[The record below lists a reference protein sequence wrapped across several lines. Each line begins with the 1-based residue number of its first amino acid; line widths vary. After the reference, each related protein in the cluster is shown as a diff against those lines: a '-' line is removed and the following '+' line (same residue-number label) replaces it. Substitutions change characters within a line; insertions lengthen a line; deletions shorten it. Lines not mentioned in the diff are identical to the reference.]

1 LERRYKESFM
11 KNKTLFLVCN
21 AHLDPVWLWEWEE
34 GAAETLSTFRTAALL
49 CEEFEE
55 FVFTHNEALLYQW
68 IEEYEPELFVKIK
81 ELVKKKKWHI
91 LGGWYV
97 QPDCNMPSGESFVR
111 QILVGK
117 NYFIKKFGV
126 EPKTAINFDPFG
138 HTRGLVQILKK
149 AGYTSYLFCR
159 PDQNWLKLPEED
171 FMWMGYDGSKIVAH
185 RATEHYN
192 SPKGQAA
199 QRIQKW
205 LGDNADRTFGILLWG
220 IGNHGGGPSREDLKQ
235 IRKLIA
241 RQKNWDIRHGAPED
255 YFSALK
261 KKTGELPRYSQDL
274 NPWAVGC
281 YTSMAAV
288 KKKHRDLENLYY
300 GTEKMVTHAALS
312 GLIPYPRERLKE
324 ALEDLLFCEFH
335 DILPGSGI
343 PEVEELANQR
353 LDHGLEILSR
363 LRARSFLAL
372 LTGQPQAKG
381 GEFPIIVYNPHPFPL
396 NQTVVCE
403 FQPHEPHFD
412 ERSRLIPEVW
422 DSRGKKMPSQLEKE
436 SSTLSVEWRKRVVF
450 KADLKPGQMNR
461 FTCRLKNE
469 TSDPEPSIKE
479 KSELVLRSDKAEWTI
494 RTTTGLIESYKVNGI
509 DFLKPRV
516 FQALVMEDSP
526 DSWGMK
532 VRSFR
537 NYEGKFSALSE
548 QESAQFASV
557 PGSKLKNVRIIED
570 GPVRTVVE
578 ALFRY
583 NQSNICQRYKFPKKG
598 SEFEVEVRVF
608 WNEKDRMLKMA
619 VPSKFRDGNCR
630 GQVAYG
636 VEKFGQAEDELV
648 AQKWVSVVSSD
659 NQHALTVINDRVYG
673 FDFKGGELRISLL
686 RSPAY
691 AADTGDSRSLSIQ
704 DRFLP
709 RMDQGERIFRFW
721 INAGK
726 AKDRLALIDREALA
740 KNERVM
746 ALCCFPSGEGKEIAP
761 SLILSDKAIQVTAFK
776 MAEDKNW
783 LVFRLFEPTGRN
795 RKTRVE
801 IPGLNIACDLSLGAF
816 EIKTVAVDLGSR
828 DMFELDLV
836 ERKLKTQ
843 GSLFKPE

>member
-1 LERRYKESFM
+1 M
-11 KNKTLFLVCN
+11 KDKTLFLVCN

-34 GAAETLSTFRTAALL
+34 GAAETLSTFRTAAQL
-49 CEEFEE
+49 CEEYEE

-68 IEEYEPELFVKIK
+68 IEEYEPALFVKIR

-91 LGGWYV
+91 LGGWYI
-97 QPDCNMPSGESFVR
+97 QPDCNMPSGESFIR

-117 NYFIKKFGV
+117 KYFKKKFGV

-159 PDQNWLKLPEED
+159 PDKNWLSLPAED
-171 FMWMGYDGSKIVAH
+171 FVWVGYDGSEVIAH

-199 QRIQKW
+199 KRVQKW
-205 LGDNADRTFGILLWG
+205 IADNPDRTVGILLWG
-220 IGNHGGGPSREDLKQ
+220 IGDHGGGPSREDLKQ
-235 IRKLIA
+235 LRKLMA
-241 RQKNWDIRHGAPED
+241 KQENEDIRHGTPED
-255 YFSALK
+255 YFSAVK
-261 KKTGELPRYSQDL
+261 NQTNRLPRHSQDI

-281 YTSMAAV
+281 YTSMATV
-288 KKKHRDLENLYY
+288 KKKHRDLENLFYS
-300 GTEKMVTHAALS
+300 TEKMVTHAALL
-312 GLIPYPRERLKE
+312 GLMPYPREKLKE

-343 PEVEELANQR
+343 PEVEEHAQQR

-363 LRARSFLAL
+363 MKARSFFAL
-372 LTGQPQAKG
+372 LAGQQRAKQG
-381 GEFPIIVYNPHPFPL
+381 DFPIFVYNPHPFPTK
-396 NQTVVCE
+396 QTVVCE

-412 ERSRLIPEVW
+412 ENSRLIPEVW
-422 DSRGKKMPSQLEKE
+422 DQRGKKIPSQLEKE

-461 FTCRLKNE
+461 FLCQMKNK
-469 TSDPEPSIKE
+469 SSVPDPSIKE
-479 KSELVLRSDKAEWTI
+479 KPELVLKSDRAEWTI

-537 NYEGKFSALSE
+537 DCEGKFSALSE
-548 QESAQFASV
+548 QESAEFAGV
-557 PGSKLKNVRIIED
+557 PGSKLKNVRVIED
-570 GPVRTVVE
+570 GPVRTIVE

-583 NQSNICQRYKFPKKG
+583 NQSYICQSYKFPKRG
-598 SEFEVEVRVF
+598 SEFEVEVRVL
-608 WNEKDRMLKMA
+608 WNEKDRMLKLAIPTM
-619 VPSKFRDGNCR
+619 FRNGSCR

-636 VEKFGQAEDELV
+636 VQEFDPTDDELV
-648 AQKWVSVVSSD
+648 AQKWQSLVSSD
-659 NQHALTVINDRVYG
+659 NRHALTVINDRVYG
-673 FDFKGGELRISLL
+673 FDFKGGELRISLM

-691 AADTGDSRSLSIQ
+691 AADTGDSLSLYIKN
-704 DRFLP
+704 RFIP

-721 INAGK
+721 INGGK
-726 AKDRLALIDREALA
+726 AKERLTLIEREALV
-740 KNERVM
+740 KNEAPM
-746 ALCCFPSGEGKEIAP
+746 ALCCFPSGEGRKIAP
-761 SLILSDKAIQVTAFK
+761 SLVLSDKAIQVTAIK

-783 LVFRLFEPTGRN
+783 LVVRFFEPTGKK
-795 RKTRVE
+795 RKTHVVM
-801 IPGLNIACDLSLGAF
+801 PSLNVDFELSLGAF
-816 EIKTVAVDLGSR
+816 EIKTIAVDLGSKEI
-828 DMFELDLV
+828 FELDLI

-843 GSLFKPE
+843 GSLFKTE

>member
-1 LERRYKESFM
+1 M
-11 KNKTLFLVCN
+11 KDKALFLVCN

-34 GAAETLSTFRTAALL
+34 GAAETLSTFRTAAQL
-49 CEEFEE
+49 CEEYEE

-91 LGGWYV
+91 LGGWYI

-117 NYFIKKFGV
+117 KYFKKKFGV
-126 EPKTAINFDPFG
+126 EPKTAINFDSFG

-159 PDQNWLKLPEED
+159 PDQNWLPLPAED
-171 FMWMGYDGSKIVAH
+171 FLWVGYDGSAIVTH

-192 SPKGQAA
+192 SPKGQAT
-199 QRIQKW
+199 QRVQKW
-205 LGDNADRTFGILLWG
+205 MADNSDRTFGILLWG

-235 IRKLIA
+235 LRKLMA
-241 RQKNWDIRHGAPED
+241 KQKNWDIRHGTPED

-261 KKTGELPRYSQDL
+261 KQTDELPHHSKDL

-300 GTEKMVTHAALS
+300 GTEKMVTHAALL
-312 GLIPYPRERLKE
+312 GLIPYPREKLKE

-343 PEVEELANQR
+343 PEVEEHAQQR

-363 LRARSFLAL
+363 LRAHSFFAL
-372 LTGQPQAKG
+372 LAGQPRAKN
-381 GEFPIIVYNPHPFPL
+381 GEFPIFVYNPHPFPL
-396 NQTVVCE
+396 EQTVVCE
-403 FQPHEPHFD
+403 FQPHEPHF
-412 ERSRLIPEVW
+412 EKNSRLIPEVW
-422 DSRGKKMPSQLEKE
+422 DHRRKKLPSQLEKE

-461 FTCRLKNE
+461 FICRLKRE
-469 TSDPEPSIKE
+469 TSGPEPSIKE
-479 KSELVLRSDKAEWTI
+479 KPLFVLRSNKAEWTI
-494 RTTTGLIESYKVNGI
+494 RTTTGLIESYKVNGV
-509 DFLKPRV
+509 DFLKPRA
-516 FQALVMEDSP
+516 FQALVMEDNS

-537 NYEGKFSALSE
+537 NYEDKFSALPE
-548 QESAQFASV
+548 QECARFAGV
-557 PGSKLKNVRIIED
+557 AGSKLKNVRIIED

-578 ALFRY
+578 ALFLF
-583 NQSNICQRYKFPKKG
+583 NQSHICQRYMFPKKG
-598 SEFEVEVRVF
+598 SGFEVEVRVL

-619 VPSKFRDGNCR
+619 VPSMFRNGNCR

-636 VEKFGQAEDELV
+636 VQEFEPTEDELV
-648 AQKWVSVVSSD
+648 AQKWVGVVSSD
-659 NQHALTVINDRVYG
+659 NQYALTVINDRIYG
-673 FDFKGGELRISLL
+673 FDYKDGELRISLL

-691 AADTGDSRSLSIQ
+691 AADAGDSWSPSTQ
-704 DRFLP
+704 NRFLP

-721 INAGK
+721 INGGK
-726 AKDRLALIDREALA
+726 AKERLALIDREALA
-740 KNERVM
+740 KNERAM
-746 ALCCFPSGEGKEIAP
+746 ALCSFPSGEGKEIAP
-761 SLILSDKAIQVTAFK
+761 SLILSDRAIQVTAIK

-783 LVFRLFEPTGRN
+783 IVFRLFEPTGRI
-795 RKTRVE
+795 RKTQVA
-801 IPGLNIACDLSLGAF
+801 IPGLNMDFDLSLGAF
-816 EIKTVAVDLGSR
+816 EIKTIAVDLGSKE
-828 DMFELDLV
+828 MFELDLV

>member
-1 LERRYKESFM
+1 M
-11 KNKTLFLVCN
+11 KDRTLYLICN

-34 GAAETLSTFRTAALL
+34 GAAETLSTFRTAAQL

-68 IEEYEPELFVKIK
+68 IEEYESELFVKIK

-117 NYFIKKFGV
+117 NYFKKKFGV
-126 EPKTAINFDPFG
+126 EPKTAINFDSFG

-159 PDQNWLKLPEED
+159 PDQNWLPLPAED
-171 FMWMGYDGSKIVAH
+171 FMWLGYDGSEIVTH

-205 LGDNADRTFGILLWG
+205 TRDNPDRTFGILLWG

-235 IRKLIA
+235 IRKLVTKK
-241 RQKNWDIRHGAPED
+241 KNWDIRHGTPED
-255 YFSALK
+255 YFLALK
-261 KKTGELPRYSQDL
+261 KQQDKLPRYSQDL
-274 NPWAVGC
+274 NSWAVGC
-281 YTSMAAV
+281 YTSMATV
-288 KKKHRDLENLYY
+288 KKKHRDMENLYY
-300 GTEKMVTHAALS
+300 GTEKMVTHAALL
-312 GLIPYPRERLKE
+312 GLMSYPRERLKE

-343 PEVEELANQR
+343 PEVEEHAQQR

-363 LRARSFLAL
+363 LRARSFFAL
-372 LTGQPQAKG
+372 LAGQPRAKD
-381 GEFPIIVYNPHPFPL
+381 GEFPIFVYNPHPFL
-396 NQTVVCE
+396 LKQTVVCE

-412 ERSRLIPEVW
+412 EQSRLVPEVW
-422 DSRGKKMPSQLEKE
+422 DHRGKKLPSQLEKE
-436 SSTLSVEWRKRVVF
+436 SSTLSVEWRKRIAF

-461 FTCRLKNE
+461 FVCRLKNK

-479 KSELVLRSDKAEWTI
+479 KPLLVLRSDRAEWTV

-509 DFLKPRV
+509 DFLKARA
-516 FQALVMEDSP
+516 FQTLVMEDNP

-537 NYEGKFSALSE
+537 NYEGKFSALPE
-548 QESAQFASV
+548 QECARFAGV
-557 PGSKLKNVRIIED
+557 AGSKLKNVRIIED
-570 GPVRTVVE
+570 GPVRTMVE
-578 ALFRY
+578 ALFRF
-583 NQSNICQRYKFPKKG
+583 NQSYICQRYMFPKKG
-598 SEFEVEVRVF
+598 SAFEVEIRVL

-619 VPSKFRDGNCR
+619 VPSMFRNGNCR

-636 VEKFGQAEDELV
+636 VQEFEPTEDELV
-648 AQKWVSVVSSD
+648 AQKWMSVVSLD
-659 NQHALTVINDRVYG
+659 NQYALTVINDRIYG
-673 FDFKGGELRISLL
+673 FDYKNGELRISLL

-691 AADTGDSRSLSIQ
+691 AADTGDSSSLSKQ
-704 DRFLP
+704 DRCLP

-721 INAGK
+721 INGGK
-726 AKDRLALIDREALA
+726 AKERLALIDREALA
-740 KNERVM
+740 MNERVM
-746 ALCCFPSGEGKEIAP
+746 ALCCFPSGEGKEIVP

-783 LVFRLFEPTGRN
+783 LVFRLFEPTGRI
-795 RKTRVE
+795 RKTQVA
-801 IPGLNIACDLSLGAF
+801 IPGLKMVFDLSLGAF
-816 EIKTVAVDLGSR
+816 EIKTIAVDLGSKE
-828 DMFELDLV
+828 MFELDLV

>member
-1 LERRYKESFM
+1 M
-11 KNKTLFLVCN
+11 KDRTLYLICN

-34 GAAETLSTFRTAALL
+34 GAAETLSTFRTAAQL

-117 NYFIKKFGV
+117 NYFKKKFGV
-126 EPKTAINFDPFG
+126 EPKTAINFDSFG

-159 PDQNWLKLPEED
+159 PDQNWLPLPAED
-171 FMWMGYDGSKIVAH
+171 FMWLGYDGSEIVTH

-205 LGDNADRTFGILLWG
+205 TRDNPDRTFGILLWG

-235 IRKLIA
+235 IRKLVA
-241 RQKNWDIRHGAPED
+241 KKKNWDIRHGTPED
-255 YFSALK
+255 YFLALK
-261 KKTGELPRYSQDL
+261 KQQDKLPRYSQDL
-274 NPWAVGC
+274 NSWAVGC
-281 YTSMAAV
+281 YTSMATV
-288 KKKHRDLENLYY
+288 KKKHRDMENLYY
-300 GTEKMVTHAALS
+300 GTEKMVTHAALL
-312 GLIPYPRERLKE
+312 GLMPYPRERLKE

-343 PEVEELANQR
+343 PEVEEHAQQR

-363 LRARSFLAL
+363 LRARSFFAL
-372 LTGQPQAKG
+372 LAGQPRAKD
-381 GEFPIIVYNPHPFPL
+381 GEFPIFVYNPHPFL
-396 NQTVVCE
+396 LKQTVVCE

-412 ERSRLIPEVW
+412 EQSRLVPEVW
-422 DSRGKKMPSQLEKE
+422 DHRGKKLPSQLEKE
-436 SSTLSVEWRKRVVF
+436 SSTLSVEWRKRIAF

-461 FTCRLKNE
+461 FVCRLKNK

-479 KSELVLRSDKAEWTI
+479 KPLLVLRSDKAEWTI

-509 DFLKPRV
+509 DFLKARA
-516 FQALVMEDSP
+516 FQTLVMEDNP

-537 NYEGKFSALSE
+537 NYEGKFSALPE
-548 QESAQFASV
+548 QECARFAGV
-557 PGSKLKNVRIIED
+557 AGSKLKNVRIIED
-570 GPVRTVVE
+570 GPVRTMVE
-578 ALFRY
+578 ALFRF
-583 NQSNICQRYKFPKKG
+583 NQSYICQRYMFPKKG
-598 SEFEVEVRVF
+598 SAFEVEVRVL

-619 VPSKFRDGNCR
+619 VPSMFRNGNCR

-636 VEKFGQAEDELV
+636 VQEFEPTEDELV
-648 AQKWVSVVSSD
+648 AQKWMSVVSLD
-659 NQHALTVINDRVYG
+659 NQYALTVINDRIYG
-673 FDFKGGELRISLL
+673 FDYKNGELRISLL

-691 AADTGDSRSLSIQ
+691 AADTGDSSSLSKQ
-704 DRFLP
+704 DRCLP

-721 INAGK
+721 INGGK
-726 AKDRLALIDREALA
+726 AKERLALIDREALA
-740 KNERVM
+740 MNERVM
-746 ALCCFPSGEGKEIAP
+746 ALCCFPSGEGKEIVP

-783 LVFRLFEPTGRN
+783 LVFRLFEPTGRI
-795 RKTRVE
+795 RKTQVA
-801 IPGLNIACDLSLGAF
+801 IPGLKMVFDLSLGAF
-816 EIKTVAVDLGSR
+816 EIKTIAVDLGSKE
-828 DMFELDLV
+828 MFELDLV

>member
-1 LERRYKESFM
+1 M
-11 KNKTLFLVCN
+11 KDRTLYLICN

-34 GAAETLSTFRTAALL
+34 GAAETLSTFRTAVQL
-49 CEEFEE
+49 CEEYEE

-68 IEEYEPELFVKIK
+68 IEEYEPGLFVKIK

-117 NYFIKKFGV
+117 NYFKKKFGV
-126 EPKTAINFDPFG
+126 KPKTAINFDPFG

-159 PDQNWLKLPEED
+159 PDQNWLPLPAED
-171 FMWMGYDGSKIVAH
+171 FMWLGYDGSEIVTH
-185 RATEHYN
+185 RAKEHYN

-205 LGDNADRTFGILLWG
+205 TRDNPERKFGILLWG

-235 IRKLIA
+235 IRKLVA
-241 RQKNWDIRHGAPED
+241 KQQNWDVRHGTPED

-261 KKTGELPRYSQDL
+261 KQRDELPRYSKDL

-288 KKKHRDLENLYY
+288 KKKHRDMENLYY
-300 GTEKMVTHAALS
+300 GTEKMVTHAAL
-312 GLIPYPRERLKE
+312 LKLMPYPRDRLKE

-343 PEVEELANQR
+343 PEVEEHAQQR

-363 LRARSFLAL
+363 LRARSFFAL
-372 LTGQPQAKG
+372 LAGQARAKD
-381 GEFPIIVYNPHPFPL
+381 GEFPIFVYNPHPFL
-396 NQTVVCE
+396 LKQTVVCE

-412 ERSRLIPEVW
+412 EQSRLVPEVW
-422 DSRGKKMPSQLEKE
+422 AHQGKKLPSQMEKE

-461 FTCRLKNE
+461 FVCRLKNK
-469 TSDPEPSIKE
+469 TSDPDPSIKE
-479 KSELVLRSDKAEWTI
+479 KTLLVLRSDRAEWTI

-509 DFLKPRV
+509 DFLKPRA
-516 FQALVMEDSP
+516 FQTLVMEDNP

-537 NYEGKFSALSE
+537 NYEGKFSALPE
-548 QESAQFASV
+548 QECARFAGV
-557 PGSKLKNVRIIED
+557 AGSKLKNVRIIED
-570 GPVRTVVE
+570 GPVRTMVE
-578 ALFRY
+578 SLFRF
-583 NQSNICQRYKFPKKG
+583 NQSYICQRYMFPKKG

-619 VPSKFRDGNCR
+619 VPSMFRNGNCR

-636 VEKFGQAEDELV
+636 VQEFEPTEDELV
-648 AQKWVSVVSSD
+648 AQKWVGVVSLD
-659 NQHALTVINDRVYG
+659 NQHALTVINDRIYG
-673 FDFKGGELRISLL
+673 FDYKNGELRISLL

-691 AADTGDSRSLSIQ
+691 AADTGNSGSLSMQ
-704 DRFLP
+704 DRCLP

-721 INAGK
+721 INGGK
-726 AKDRLALIDREALA
+726 VKERLALIDREALA

-746 ALCCFPSGEGKEIAP
+746 ALCCFPSGEGKEVVP

-783 LVFRLFEPTGRN
+783 LVFRLFEPTGRI
-795 RKTRVE
+795 RRTRVA
-801 IPGLNIACDLSLGAF
+801 IPGLNMTFDLSLGAF
-816 EIKTVAVDLGSR
+816 EIKTIAVDLGSKE
-828 DMFELDLV
+828 MFELDLV

-843 GSLFKPE
+843 GSLFKPER

>member
-1 LERRYKESFM
+1 M
-11 KNKTLFLVCN
+11 KDNTLYLICN

-34 GAAETLSTFRTAALL
+34 GAAEALSTFRTAAQL
-49 CEEFEE
+49 CVEFEE

-68 IEEYEPELFVKIK
+68 IEEYEPDLFVRIQ
-81 ELVKKKKWHI
+81 ELVTKKKWHI
-91 LGGWYV
+91 LGGWHI

-111 QILVGK
+111 QILIGRK
-117 NYFIKKFGV
+117 YFKKKFGV

-159 PDQNWLKLPEED
+159 PDQNWLPLPSED
-171 FMWMGYDGSKIVAH
+171 FLWVGYDGSEILAH
-185 RATEHYN
+185 RAPEHYN
-192 SPKGQAA
+192 SFKGQAA

-205 LGDNADRTFGILLWG
+205 MADNHDRKVGILLWG

-235 IRKLIA
+235 LRKLMNKE
-241 RQKNWDIRHGAPED
+241 KNWDIRHGTPED
-255 YFSALK
+255 YFSALEK
-261 KKTGELPRYSQDL
+261 LADKLPHHSKDL

-281 YTSMAAV
+281 YTSMAVV

-300 GTEKMVTHAALS
+300 GTEKMVTHAAML
-312 GLIPYPRERLKE
+312 GLMPYPQENLNE

-343 PEVEELANQR
+343 PEVEEYAQQR
-353 LDHGLEILSR
+353 LDHGMAILSR
-363 LRARSFLAL
+363 LRTRAFFAL
-372 LTGQPQAKG
+372 LAGQPQAKE
-381 GEFPIIVYNPHPFPL
+381 GEFPIFVYNPHPFPIK
-396 NQTVVCE
+396 QAVVCE

-412 ERSRLIPEVW
+412 EKSRLVPEVR
-422 DSRGKKMPSQLEKE
+422 DQRGKKIPSQPEKE

-461 FTCRLKNE
+461 FLCRLKNE
-469 TSDPEPSIKE
+469 KSEPEASIKE
-479 KSELVLRSDKAEWTI
+479 KQGLILKSDKAEWTI

-516 FQALVMEDSP
+516 FQALVLEDSP

-537 NYEGKFSALSE
+537 NYEGKFSAMPE
-548 QESAQFASV
+548 QESARFAGV

-578 ALFRY
+578 ALFQY
-583 NQSNICQRYKFPKKG
+583 NQSYICQRYKFPKKG
-598 SEFEVEVRVF
+598 SEFEIETRVL

-619 VPSKFRDGNCR
+619 VPTMFRDGNCR

-636 VEKFGQAEDELV
+636 VEEFGPTEDELV

-659 NQHALTVINDRVYG
+659 NRYALTVINDRVYG

-691 AADTGDSRSLSIQ
+691 AADTGDFSSLRTQ

-721 INAGK
+721 INGGK
-726 AKDRLALIDREALA
+726 ATERLTLVDREALA
-740 KNERVM
+740 KNEAPM
-746 ALCCFPSGEGKEIAP
+746 ALCGFPSGAGNKISP
-761 SLILSDKAIQVTAFK
+761 SLCLSDKAVQVTAIK

-783 LVFRLFEPTGRN
+783 LVFRLFEPTGRS
-795 RKTRVE
+795 RKTKMT
-801 IPGLNIACDLSLGAF
+801 IPGLNMDFDLSFDAF
-816 EIKTVAVDLGSR
+816 EIKTIAVDLGSKEI
-828 DMFELDLV
+828 FELDLI
-836 ERKLKTQ
+836 EKKLKSQ
-843 GSLFKPE
+843 GSLFKTE